1 MKLFQPIQGSIESK
15 ETQENLIDRG
25 QLQVNVTSSV
35 NAFPVK
41 EARIS
46 ISYTGIPE
54 SILEQVVTD
63 SSGQTE
69 LVELNAPP
77 EEWSLDENEERQP
90 YSEYTLNI
98 EAEGFESISVSG
110 TEILA
115 NTKAIQNI
123 RMKQKDQSREEEQVF
138 VIPAHTLY
146 GNYPPKIAE
155 EEIKPVNETGE
166 IVLSRVVVPEYI
178 IVHDGSPRDSTA
190 QNYYVKYKD
199 YIKNSNTFY
208 KNVKGVKTSLKVEGN
223 KIIYEVDIQYSQDY
237 MKDLVE
243 AGLVSTNGSYK
254 DIDYISLKDTI
265 ENQKSAGLTCKE
277 K

>member
-155 EEIKPVNETGE
+155 EEIKPVNESGE
-166 IVLSRVVVPEYI
+166 IVLSKVVIPEYI
-178 IVHDGSPRDSTA
+178 VVHDGPAGDTSAR
-190 QNYYVKYKD
+190 NYYVRYKD
-199 YIKNSNTFY
+199 YIKNVAS
-208 KNVKGVKTSLKVEGN
+208 SE
-223 KIIYEVDIQYSQDY
+223 IYATWPD
-237 MKDLVE
+237 
-243 AGLVSTNGSYK
+243 
-254 DIDYISLKDTI
+254 DTI
-265 ENQKSAGLTCKE
+265 RANVWAHKGYPHLFLLYFWVNI
-277 K
+277 

>member
-199 YIKNSNTFY
+199 YIKNSNKFY
-208 KNVKGVKTSLKVEGN
+208 KDINGVKASLKVKGN
-223 KIIYEVDIQYSQDY
+223 KVIYTVDIQYDSDY

-254 DIDYISLKDTI
+254 DIEYISLQDTLKNQ
-265 ENQKSAGLTCKE
+265 ENAGLTCKE

>member
-190 QNYYVKYKD
+190 QNYYVKYKED
-199 YIKNSNTFY
+199 NQADA
-208 KNVKGVKTSLKVEGN
+208 TSISKEKVR
-223 KIIYEVDIQYSQDY
+223 EVDAIVIGGGSG
-237 MKDLVE
+237 LSSA
-243 AGLVSTNGSYK
+243 AGYNHY
-254 DIDYISLKDTI
+254 
-265 ENQKSAGLTCKE
+265 ENWRRCTFCVFARYRV
-277 K
+277 

>member
-54 SILEQVVTD
+54 SILEQLVTD

-69 LVELNAPP
+69 VVELNAPP

-115 NTKAIQNI
+115 NTKAIQNV

-178 IVHDGSPRDSTA
+178 IVHGVFPR
-190 QNYYVKYKD
+190 
-199 YIKNSNTFY
+199 IPP
-208 KNVKGVKTSLKVEGN
+208 SLKSRNSRSPSFNVILE
-223 KIIYEVDIQYSQDY
+223 
-237 MKDLVE
+237 
-243 AGLVSTNGSYK
+243 
-254 DIDYISLKDTI
+254 
-265 ENQKSAGLTCKE
+265 
-277 K
+277 

>member
-1 MKLFQPIQGSIESK
+1 MKLFQPIQGSQGSTESK

-25 QLQVNVTSSV
+25 QLQINVTSSV
-35 NAFPVK
+35 NAFPIK

-69 LVELNAPP
+69 VVELNAPP

-115 NTKAIQNI
+115 NTKAIQNV
-123 RMKQKDQSREEEQVF
+123 RMKQRIRAGKKSRYSSSLL
-138 VIPAHTLY
+138 ILY
-146 GNYPPKIAE
+146 M
-155 EEIKPVNETGE
+155 EIILRRLQRKR
-166 IVLSRVVVPEYI
+166 LS
-178 IVHDGSPRDSTA
+178 
-190 QNYYVKYKD
+190 Q
-199 YIKNSNTFY
+199 
-208 KNVKGVKTSLKVEGN
+208 
-223 KIIYEVDIQYSQDY
+223 
-237 MKDLVE
+237 
-243 AGLVSTNGSYK
+243 
-254 DIDYISLKDTI
+254 
-265 ENQKSAGLTCKE
+265 
-277 K
+277 

>member
-1 MKLFQPIQGSIESK
+1 M
-15 ETQENLIDRG
+15 
-25 QLQVNVTSSV
+25 

-138 VIPAHTLY
+138 VIPEDCR
-146 GNYPPKIAE
+146 G
-155 EEIKPVNETGE
+155 
-166 IVLSRVVVPEYI
+166 
-178 IVHDGSPRDSTA
+178 RD
-190 QNYYVKYKD
+190 
-199 YIKNSNTFY
+199 
-208 KNVKGVKTSLKVEGN
+208 
-223 KIIYEVDIQYSQDY
+223 
-237 MKDLVE
+237 
-243 AGLVSTNGSYK
+243 
-254 DIDYISLKDTI
+254 
-265 ENQKSAGLTCKE
+265 
-277 K
+277 

>member
-54 SILEQVVTD
+54 STLEQVVTD

-69 LVELNAPP
+69 VVELNAPP
-77 EEWSLDENEERQP
+77 KEWSLDENEERQP

-98 EAEGFESISVSG
+98 EAEGFESISISG

-115 NTKAIQNI
+115 NTKAIQNV
-123 RMKQKDQSREEEQVF
+123 RMKQKDQSREEEQIF

-155 EEIKPVNETGE
+155 EEIKPINETGE

>member
-1 MKLFQPIQGSIESK
+1 MKLFQPIQDSIESK

-69 LVELNAPP
+69 VVELNAPP

-110 TEILA
+110 TEIL
-115 NTKAIQNI
+115 TKGSEQGRRAGI
-123 RMKQKDQSREEEQVF
+123 RHPCSYFIWK
-138 VIPAHTLY
+138 
-146 GNYPPKIAE
+146 
-155 EEIKPVNETGE
+155 
-166 IVLSRVVVPEYI
+166 LSSEDCR
-178 IVHDGSPRDSTA
+178 GRD
-190 QNYYVKYKD
+190 
-199 YIKNSNTFY
+199 
-208 KNVKGVKTSLKVEGN
+208 
-223 KIIYEVDIQYSQDY
+223 
-237 MKDLVE
+237 
-243 AGLVSTNGSYK
+243 
-254 DIDYISLKDTI
+254 
-265 ENQKSAGLTCKE
+265 
-277 K
+277 

>member
-54 SILEQVVTD
+54 STLEQVVTD

-77 EEWSLDENEERQP
+77 KEWSLDENEERQP

-98 EAEGFESISVSG
+98 EAEGFESISISG

-115 NTKAIQNI
+115 NTKAIQNV
-123 RMKQKDQSREEEQVF
+123 RMKQRIRAGKKSRYSSSLL
-138 VIPAHTLY
+138 ILY
-146 GNYPPKIAE
+146 M
-155 EEIKPVNETGE
+155 EIIRRRLQRKR
-166 IVLSRVVVPEYI
+166 LSR
-178 IVHDGSPRDSTA
+178 
-190 QNYYVKYKD
+190 
-199 YIKNSNTFY
+199 
-208 KNVKGVKTSLKVEGN
+208 
-223 KIIYEVDIQYSQDY
+223 
-237 MKDLVE
+237 
-243 AGLVSTNGSYK
+243 
-254 DIDYISLKDTI
+254 
-265 ENQKSAGLTCKE
+265 
-277 K
+277 

>member
-90 YSEYTLNI
+90 YSEYTH
-98 EAEGFESISVSG
+98 E
-110 TEILA
+110 
-115 NTKAIQNI
+115 TKGSEQGRRAGI
-123 RMKQKDQSREEEQVF
+123 RHPCSYFIWK
-138 VIPAHTLY
+138 
-146 GNYPPKIAE
+146 
-155 EEIKPVNETGE
+155 
-166 IVLSRVVVPEYI
+166 LSSEDCR
-178 IVHDGSPRDSTA
+178 GRD
-190 QNYYVKYKD
+190 
-199 YIKNSNTFY
+199 
-208 KNVKGVKTSLKVEGN
+208 
-223 KIIYEVDIQYSQDY
+223 
-237 MKDLVE
+237 
-243 AGLVSTNGSYK
+243 
-254 DIDYISLKDTI
+254 
-265 ENQKSAGLTCKE
+265 
-277 K
+277 